1 MLSFSKNVWRSNILK
16 FDDTNPSK
24 EKGEFEEKIKK
35 DSEALQIKTDTYSSN
50 YFAQL
55 REYMLTILKK
65 GKTYCSNTN
74 PALMKEERTKG
85 VKNKNRDNSVED
97 NRKSWEHMCSE
108 NPSDEIVF

>member
-55 REYMLTILKK
+55 REYI
-65 GKTYCSNTN
+65 C
-74 PALMKEERTKG
+74 
-85 VKNKNRDNSVED
+85 
-97 NRKSWEHMCSE
+97 
-108 NPSDEIVF
+108 